1 MTCESPFVFIEASDT
16 VFTTESNIIMGGSV
30 TIPSLSTP
38 STEICLLGWNPA
50 HASCHWTGWRG
61 TILSCQWDGG
71 SHYWYD
77 CSGLPSIEIFPEI
90 ILSGS
95 CEMPFAT
102 ESSVEIQISDIGTIP
117 VEITS
122 IIIADIL
129 CTANI
134 QINYKGA
141 IRNEPINFTIPGFT
155 VSQENGSFSATI
167 PLQSLNYEYSGPLL
181 TYTINVG
188 VNLLFCLTP
197 IPPVGWINLQFPINI
212 VLSGDGLPATT
223 ITALLLLP
231 IVSVEDLP
239 VE

>member
-1 MTCESPFVFIEASDT
+1 MSCESPFVFIEASDT
-16 VFTTESNIIMGGSV
+16 VLTTESTIIMNGSV

-38 STEICLLGWNPA
+38 STEICLLGWNAA
-50 HASCHWTGWRG
+50 HFSSWNRCGWRG
-61 TILSCQWDGG
+61 WDSCHSWVPG

-77 CSGLPSIEIFPEI
+77 CSGTPSIEIFPEI

-122 IIIADIL
+122 IIIADFV

-134 QINYKGA
+134 QINYQGTIK
-141 IRNEPINFTIPGFT
+141 NESINFTIPGFT
-155 VSQENGSFSATI
+155 VSQENGTFSATI

-197 IPPVGWINLQFPINI
+197 DPPVGWINLQFPINI

-231 IVSVEDLP
+231 IVSEEED
-239 VE
+239 E